1 MRFKMKRTLHGIS
14 AVTTVGFMT
23 EADVLQKVLF
33 VDDDEDIRTIAH
45 LSLMALGGWQVALAG
60 SGPQA
65 IEIALRD
72 RPDVIML
79 DVMMPGMT
87 GIATLERIRSDARTS
102 SIPVIFMTAKVQK
115 AEVERYRALGVGLIA
130 KPFDPMRLSYELC
143 RMLGIERAGDA
154 SPRAAFVPVEL
165 AVPAQCPA

>member
-1 MRFKMKRTLHGIS
+1 M
-14 AVTTVGFMT
+14 
-23 EADVLQKVLF
+23 LQKVLF

-45 LSLMALGGWQVALAG
+45 LSLMALGGWQVVLAA

-65 IEIALRD
+65 IDTALRD

-87 GIATLERIRSDARTS
+87 GLATLERIRSDARTS

-130 KPFDPMRLSYELC
+130 KPFDPMRLSHELC
-143 RMLGIERAGDA
+143 RVLGIERVGEA
-154 SPRAAFVPVEL
+154 SRRPSFVPLEL
-165 AVPAQCPA
+165 AMPAHA

>member
-1 MRFKMKRTLHGIS
+1 M
-14 AVTTVGFMT
+14 
-23 EADVLQKVLF
+23 LQKVLF

-45 LSLMALGGWQVALAG
+45 LSLMALGGWQVVLAA

-65 IEIALRD
+65 IDTALRD

-87 GIATLERIRSDARTS
+87 GLATLERIRSDARTS

-130 KPFDPMRLSYELC
+130 KPFDPMRLSSELC
-143 RMLGIERAGDA
+143 RMLGIERAGEKRER
-154 SPRAAFVPVEL
+154 PAFVPADL
-165 AVPAQCPA
+165 ALPA